1 MHTTCATSRYD
12 LSTRNNLGML
22 AVLMLANLFI
32 AMLYF
37 VRIPIE
43 FDFRQVI
50 GPALTTA
57 STLLLAL
64 SLILIAW
71 VAIQAQA
78 SRLVTVLS
86 IANGLL
92 ALTQLYFFQSSWMS

>member
-1 MHTTCATSRYD
+1 MHTTCPTSRDD
-12 LSTRNNLGML
+12 LSTRNHLGML
-22 AVLMLANLFI
+22 AVLMVANLSI
-32 AMLYF
+32 AMLFF

-50 GPALTTA
+50 VPALMTA
-57 STLLLAL
+57 SALLFAL
-64 SLILIAW
+64 SLTFIAW

-92 ALTQLYFFQSSWMS
+92 ALTQLYFFQSSCMT